1 MTEEQR
7 QKLKQLSDAGKYAR
21 TQRVAYGERLEVE
34 RGLGFKIEKWEE
46 YNVKFDPLKD
56 RYKGQNVRKYIA
68 TTSREKDQYVVYEV
82 EVYSDLKLG
91 DLTLYKMIQQHA
103 REQALIKSPTVRY
116 HTQIDKEILFLDDH
130 RVYKYVTCKRYQQN
144 LESTVYSFLPY
155 AEHRLTSTLTVW
167 IVLQTI
173 FALSNLHNRGIG
185 LGGQV
190 SPDIVMVSSDEGV
203 KLSIPA
209 FAVQRIDIDR
219 QTYKDDDLLFR
230 LNGFLEGYELSALM
244 PELKG
249 KGNDRK
255 LSRRQMMMLDKE
267 ALCKTLDILFK

>member
-1 MTEEQR
+1 
-7 QKLKQLSDAGKYAR
+7 
-21 TQRVAYGERLEVE
+21 
-34 RGLGFKIEKWEE
+34 
-46 YNVKFDPLKD
+46 
-56 RYKGQNVRKYIA
+56 
-68 TTSREKDQYVVYEV
+68 
-82 EVYSDLKLG
+82 
-91 DLTLYKMIQQHA
+91 
-103 REQALIKSPTVRY
+103 
-116 HTQIDKEILFLDDH
+116 
-130 RVYKYVTCKRYQQN
+130 
-144 LESTVYSFLPY
+144 
-155 AEHRLTSTLTVW
+155 
-167 IVLQTI
+167 
-173 FALSNLHNRGIG
+173 
-185 LGGQV
+185 
-190 SPDIVMVSSDEGV
+190 MVSSDEGV